1 MLNSPFGGVA
11 PTNKDDILKCLHR
24 FNKDLAEFKDGGA
37 VIIPQRVKILMDL
50 AERTHNP

>member
-24 FNKDLAEFKDGGA
+24 FNKDLAEFKDK